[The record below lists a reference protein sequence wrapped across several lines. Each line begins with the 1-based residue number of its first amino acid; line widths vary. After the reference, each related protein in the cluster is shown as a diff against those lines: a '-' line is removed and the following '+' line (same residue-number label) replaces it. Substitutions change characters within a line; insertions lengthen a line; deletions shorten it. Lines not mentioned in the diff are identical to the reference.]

1 MSTFKRPRLRP
12 KVDTV
17 SIRLRPGDP
26 LYERIHSP
34 IDDVRV
40 QQKRPVYQQ
49 EEYLKLLEKNYKSY
63 GLVMKD
69 MKLPPVTEYVKPFV
83 QKEPE
88 IEFYDRVYVTTSILK
103 SGKVKIKIN
112 TGMYELYEKYYRH
125 NKQPPQKS
133 VIKVYK
139 SLGFSEAFI
148 KRLEAS
154 YKKIPARL
162 QAFQRCIDKVFN
174 KPSVS
179 KPKHKKKKT
188 DDGVEPDD
196 LIKDEIVEE
205 EEIEDEDDPGED
217 GEMDVEVD
225 IEEEVEEEE
234 FIDDD

>member
-17 SIRLRPGDP
+17 SVRLRPGDS
-26 LYERIHSP
+26 LYERIHP
-34 IDDVRV
+34 PVHDVRV
-40 QQKRPVYQQ
+40 QQKRPVYHQ

-63 GLVMKD
+63 GLMMKD
-69 MKLPPVTEYVKPFV
+69 LKLPLVTEYVKPFT

-88 IEFYDRVYVTTSILK
+88 IEFYDRIYVTTSILK

-112 TGMYELYEKYYRH
+112 TGMYDLYEKYYRY

-154 YKKIPARL
+154 YKKIPARVE
-162 QAFQRCIDKVFN
+162 AFQRCIDKVFN

-179 KPKHKKKKT
+179 KPKHKKKKIVEE
-188 DDGVEPDD
+188 DDPDV
-196 LIKDEIVEE
+196 LIKDEVVEE
-205 EEIEDEDDPGED
+205 EVEEDEDPGED

-225 IEEEVEEEE
+225 VEEEVEEEE